1 MEHELKLLVQL
12 QNIDQQIFQL
22 EKLKGNL
29 PNELLDLQEQIT
41 QIHQTL
47 DSAEGQLESASQDRR
62 RFELELK
69 SLQEQLVKYRQQIYA
84 VKSNKEYDAITAEI
98 ETTEIQISDL
108 ETQILQLMESEST
121 LRPKIAENQ
130 NKIQTVENRL
140 SECKQKLTQ
149 LTAINEK
156 ELTELTEKRNDLLP
170 QILRPLLANYERIRK
185 GKGGIA
191 VVPIVNGSCSGCFSS
206 LPAQT
211 ILEIKKMN
219 QLIFCQYCGR
229 LLVWVDQD
237 NGVNEIH

>member
-237 NGVNEIH
+237 NGVKEIH

>member
-12 QNIDQQIFQL
+12 QNIDQQIFEL

-47 DSAEGQLESASQDRR
+47 DSAEEQLESASQDRR

-69 SLQEQLVKYRQQIYA
+69 TLQEQLVKYRQQIYA

-98 ETTEIQISDL
+98 ETTEIQMSDL
-108 ETQILQLMESEST
+108 ETQIIQLMESEST
-121 LRPKIAENQ
+121 LRPKIAENK
-130 NKIQTVENRL
+130 NKIQVVENNL

-149 LTAINEK
+149 LTEVNEK
-156 ELTELTEKRNDLLP
+156 ELTELTEKRNNLLP
-170 QILRPLLANYERIRK
+170 QIQRPLLANYERIRK

-191 VVPIVNGSCSGCFSS
+191 VVPIVSGLCSGCFSS

-237 NGVNEIH
+237 NGTKEIH